1 MQNDSQIGTVQRSQE
16 YAKIRYLNESG
27 KRQSVETGTAQGAP
41 YASLA
46 PVLLT
51 ATPQHASMTTL
62 PSSTVRPSV
71 SQAAVSVEDPQRLDH
86 LPKIVGHHESWQL
99 DDLLRSDFKMLP
111 SDKDFELSHEQLIKC
126 VKILL
131 FKQNLIGK
139 KTEYERGEVA
149 SMVNERIQRVEE
161 LTASN
166 LEEVNVFLHE
176 VHTDLE
182 NYIKKNNKVHEHFTT
197 EQAKAAED

>member
-1 MQNDSQIGTVQRSQE
+1 
-16 YAKIRYLNESG
+16 
-27 KRQSVETGTAQGAP
+27 
-41 YASLA
+41 
-46 PVLLT
+46 
-51 ATPQHASMTTL
+51 
-62 PSSTVRPSV
+62 
-71 SQAAVSVEDPQRLDH
+71 
-86 LPKIVGHHESWQL
+86 
-99 DDLLRSDFKMLP
+99 MLP

-149 SMVNERIQRVEE
+149 SMVNERLEKVEAM
-161 LTASN
+161 TKTN

-182 NYIKKNNKVHEHFTT
+182 NYIKKNNTVHEHFTI
-197 EQAKAAED
+197 EQTKVVED